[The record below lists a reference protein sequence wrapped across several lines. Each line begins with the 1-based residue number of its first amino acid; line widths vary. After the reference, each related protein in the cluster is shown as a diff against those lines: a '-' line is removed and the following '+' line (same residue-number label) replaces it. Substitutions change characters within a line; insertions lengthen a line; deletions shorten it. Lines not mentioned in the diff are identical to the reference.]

1 LKVKAQQSNLKE
13 AIYMKKLLPILFI
26 AVLALVA
33 VPAHADTTTCPTG
46 ALTAYLVGGFTCST
60 GTLTF
65 SNFSFAPGGSMPT
78 AASVGVTPITTGV
91 DGFSF
96 NPSLSVNNSGLGPA
110 FIAQE
115 SDLTIFYTVT
125 GSSITDLELGF
136 NGAYSGT
143 GSAEV
148 TEQYCLGFASISGCS
163 SGHPAGTIQVTN
175 PPANYSQSVTFAP
188 VSVLAVSK
196 DIEVQTGSSSG
207 TAGQASI
214 SVVSNQYSVPESASL
229 TLLGLGLLGLAVAKR
244 SKLGQLSL

>member
-65 SNFSFAPGGSMPT
+65 SNFSWAPGGTNTPT

-96 NPSLSVNNSGLGPA
+96 NPALSVNNSGGGPA
-110 FIAQE
+110 FTAQ
-115 SDLTIFYTVT
+115 SADLTVFYTVT
-125 GSSITDLELGF
+125 GSNITDLELGF
-136 NGAYSGT
+136 NGGFSGA
-143 GSAEV
+143 GSSEV
-148 TEQYCLGFASISGCS
+148 TEMYCLGFASLSGCNVS
-163 SGHPAGTIQVTN
+163 HPAGEIQVTN
-175 PPANYSQSVTFAP
+175 PPANFSQSVTFAP
-188 VSVLAVSK
+188 VGVLAISK
-196 DIEVQTGSSSG
+196 DIEVQTGPTGS
-207 TAGQASI
+207 AGQASI
-214 SVVSNQYSVPESASL
+214 STVSNQYSVPESASL